1 MIGYARVWAR
11 IHRWTT
17 RWILG
22 IRTRVEGT
30 RPDAPVLY
38 AAKHQAMFETIE
50 FALMLDAPDLV
61 MKAELARI
69 PIWGWAGRRYGITVL
84 HREPSGSGLRR
95 RMHVGAG
102 TAARGAVGR
111 GA

>member
-38 AAKHQAMFETIE
+38 AAKTQAMFETIE
-50 FALMLDAPDLV
+50 FALMLAAPALV
-61 MKAELARI
+61 MKGELARI
-69 PIWGWAGRRYGITVL
+69 PIWGWAERSYGIIVIA
-84 HREPSGSGLRR
+84 RESSGAGQR
-95 RMHVGAG
+95 RMMR
-102 TAARGAVGR
+102 AARATP
-111 GA
+111 